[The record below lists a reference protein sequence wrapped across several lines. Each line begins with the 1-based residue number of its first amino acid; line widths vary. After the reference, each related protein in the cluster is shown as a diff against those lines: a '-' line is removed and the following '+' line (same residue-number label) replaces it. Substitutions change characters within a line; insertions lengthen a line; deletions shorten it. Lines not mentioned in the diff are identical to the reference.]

1 MKMKM
6 KIKKHRNFIIVM
18 ITSGL
23 IGGMLGGFH
32 EEISKIDISFGG
44 DINDLLFK
52 TFLGI
57 SLVIVSYLAITITYI
72 KSNYMKVDLDNIPKA
87 INRKVSNAILLCTI
101 QAIIG
106 LTWDAL
112 VINKSFDKGELHLI
126 LVPTVFI
133 FIAVFLLTITM
144 KYYNYIYPN
153 RKMNLFE
160 NGAEKKYFDKLDDG
174 EKWVTYTCSYATF
187 NKMQMVFTVAI
198 VISIVL
204 SMFLNVPIAV
214 PMLIGIM
221 WIIQNLIYSLEARKY
236 EEK

>member
-18 ITSGL
+18 IMSGL

-32 EEISKIDISFGG
+32 EEISKISLSFDG
-44 DINDLLFK
+44 DTNDLLFK
-52 TFLGI
+52 AFLGI
-57 SLVIVSYLAITITYI
+57 SLVIISYLAITITYI
-72 KSNYMKVDLDNIPKA
+72 KSNYMKVDLDNIPKG
-87 INRKVSNAILLCTI
+87 ISRKVSNAILLCTI

-112 VINKSFDKGELHLI
+112 VINESFAKDELHLI

-133 FIAVFLLTITM
+133 FTAVFLLTTTM

-174 EKWVTYTCSYATF
+174 EKWVTYSCSYATF

-204 SMFLNVPIAV
+204 SMFLSVPIAV
-214 PMLIGIM
+214 PMVIGIM
-221 WIIQNLIYSLEARKY
+221 WIIQNLIYSFEARKY
-236 EEK
+236 EDE